1 MIFGGQYYLVTLR
14 TLDKSIHH
22 SGPNEKGCSA
32 ARIRGSPKSS
42 NPRGSHHP
50 GPASTRVSSPRPAT
64 RATRQGTRRPR
75 GLPTRC
81 GGCSTAHPTCV
92 CPSCCWSSTATSAD
106 IFRRRGGCLCDSHE
120 GHTSRVISPST
131 GSCYV
136 LVQVQLISPWLT
148 WRTRMWMWR
157 RRRTFPP

>member
-64 RATRQGTRRPR
+64 RTTRQGTRRPGSR
-75 GLPTRC
+75 VADAMRWMLRLPTRR
-81 GGCSTAHPTCV
+81 V
-92 CPSCCWSSTATSAD
+92 CARAAAGAP
-106 IFRRRGGCLCDSHE
+106 L
-120 GHTSRVISPST
+120 
-131 GSCYV
+131 
-136 LVQVQLISPWLT
+136 
-148 WRTRMWMWR
+148 
-157 RRRTFPP
+157 